1 MNRHP
6 GPLLHRRLAGLPR
19 RRRLPGLSP
28 PPWTRGRELRRE
40 YPGPLRR
47 CRLTGPPRRCR
58 LVGPPP
64 SPRGLTDGKEA
75 CADSRTRVRDGS
87 LYEGARKGDIRRV
100 SFLGFFFAYLQLSWD
115 GHYHIRVHVDMPHRP
130 PGAS

>member
-28 PPWTRGRELRRE
+28 PPWTRGRESRRE

-47 CRLTGPPRRCR
+47 CRLTGPPRRRR

-64 SPRGLTDGKEA
+64 SPRGREGGVRGLTNA
-75 CADSRTRVRDGS
+75 SSRRESVRRGT
-87 LYEGARKGDIRRV
+87 EGGYQAGQ
-100 SFLGFFFAYLQLSWD
+100 LPWGFFAYLQLSWD